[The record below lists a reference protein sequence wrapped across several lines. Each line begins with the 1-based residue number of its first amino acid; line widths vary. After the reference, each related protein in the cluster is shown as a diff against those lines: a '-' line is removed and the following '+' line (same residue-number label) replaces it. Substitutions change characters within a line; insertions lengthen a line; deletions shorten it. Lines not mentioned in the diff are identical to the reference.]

1 MIKFN
6 DIIMADTKDDFELAG
21 KHGKEFSIYDF
32 IGHDLSRAVVVGY
45 CIKDW
50 DLWIPVTVRKEL
62 RHSRDSLAK
71 YTKQLEWL
79 NTKLTKDEKSIE
91 CYANF
96 IMDNI
101 FCDNE
106 IDKINI
112 AINLGLY
119 FKAQKM
125 NE

>member
-21 KHGKEFSIYDF
+21 KHEKEFSIYDF
-32 IGHDLSRAVVVGY
+32 IGHDLSRAFIVGY

-50 DLWIPVTVRKEL
+50 NLWIPVTVRKEL
-62 RHSRDSLAK
+62 RHSMDSLTK
-71 YTKQLEWL
+71 YNKQLEWL

-91 CYANF
+91 CYVNF

-101 FCDNE
+101 FCDSE

-112 AINLGLY
+112 AINLGY
-119 FKAQKM
+119 ICKAQKK
-125 NE
+125 